1 MKKLF
6 VVLAALC
13 ISFAQVFAEP
23 LIVVVAMVKN
33 EAAVIAQT
41 LEPYAKAGIQ
51 EFLIY
56 DTGSTDKT
64 IAVTQKFFKE
74 HTTKNGVI
82 EQGQFVDFATSRN
95 RALELAEQKFP
106 QADFFLM
113 IDAEWYITGVPEL
126 ISFCKQHRQD
136 IEPVYL
142 IRITDNN
149 TDFYTTRLIRRSAH
163 PRFTGVVHEMLDQ
176 KAKIKAPASICF
188 AWNPSAYGNEKTK
201 KRWERDIQLLSAA
214 RKKDPKNLRTL
225 FFLAQT
231 YHGLGDLKQAY
242 AQYEQYTKISTDL
255 EETYLAL
262 YRLGILADE
271 LSKQDTHFTWAMARD
286 HYLTAYMIC
295 PHRAE
300 PLVELAHHY
309 YTTKE
314 LPLCYIFARRAA
326 ELPYPQTEYFC
337 VEKQMYDF
345 ARYDV
350 LGACAASVGD
360 YERGEWALK
369 MALKARPQA
378 DYLHKNL
385 QKYAEM
391 RRLRK

>member
-6 VVLAALC
+6 VLIAALNIHC
-13 ISFAQVFAEP
+13 AFLIAEP
-23 LIVVVAMVKN
+23 LIVIVAMVKN
-33 EAAVIAQT
+33 EAAVITAT

-51 EFLIY
+51 DFLIY

-64 IAVTQKFFKE
+64 IAVTQTFFQGHK
-74 HTTKNGVI
+74 TKHAYV
-82 EQGQFVDFATSRN
+82 EQGEFVDFATSRN
-95 RALELAEQKFP
+95 RALELAEKRFP
-106 QADFFLM
+106 NADFFLF

-126 ISFCKQHRQD
+126 ISFCKQHCHET
-136 IEPVYL
+136 EPVYL

-188 AWNPSAYGNEKTK
+188 TWNPSAYGNEKTK
-201 KRWERDIQLLSAA
+201 KRWERDIKLLTAA
-214 RKKDPKNLRTL
+214 HTKDPKNLRTL

-231 YHGLGDLKQAY
+231 YHGLGNLKQAY
-242 AQYEQYTKISTDL
+242 AQYEHYTQISTDL

-300 PLVELAHHY
+300 PLVELARHY
-309 YTTKE
+309 YNTKE

-326 ELPYPQTEYFC
+326 ELDYPQAEYFC

-345 ARYDV
+345 VRYDL
-350 LGACAASVGD
+350 LGACALSVGD

-369 MALKARPQA
+369 KALEARPQA
-378 DYLHKNL
+378 EYLRKNL
-385 QKYAEM
+385 QKYREL
-391 RRLRK
+391 RHLRK